1 MRPCIP
7 YLIVLLCFPSIAGER
22 VLLETLFLS
31 EDYEARMVEGST
43 RRGEAGGLI
52 LEGDSRMRF
61 RVPEGAGVHDGT
73 VVVRF
78 KPPDLGSS
86 KLLPTLSSPD
96 DCYCALKVRTGL
108 CEIELSDRWLRA
120 QRFSTKTGA
129 VDTILAQENLSPNRQ
144 EVMELAL
151 DIRDGV
157 VLAALNGTPRLKAAG
172 FEPDFR
178 RIDLATYRHPFELS
192 ELTVAALTR
201 DTLLVDKATHTVET
215 AAIFRPGRFNR
226 GTGLKNHHFVVWEGG
241 RAGRHALFA
250 TYASDSTI
258 HQALVAAGAE
268 PGNNLTQETW
278 DKRNDPSSE
287 EPDRKT
293 RGSRVSLEI
302 LYGHSVYKPGDILV
316 DTQGNPYRFR
326 FAGNL
331 DLIPQWR
338 SGCVVCLQSCPGGKI
353 GNATYSVRD
362 LVREKTSFSLN
373 KDVPFEKNEE
383 VTLRFLVEEPR

>member
-1 MRPCIP
+1 MRSCIP
-7 YLIVLLCFPSIAGER
+7 YLVVLLCFPGIAGER

-31 EDYEARMVEGST
+31 EDYEARIVEGST

-61 RVPEGAGVHDGT
+61 RVPKGAGVHDGT

-96 DCYCALKVRTGL
+96 ECYCALKVKTGL
-108 CEIELSDRWLRA
+108 FEVELSDRWLRA

-129 VDTILAQENLSPNRQ
+129 VDTNLAQEKFSADRL

-201 DTLLVDKATHTVET
+201 DTLLVDKARHTVET

-250 TYASDSTI
+250 TYASDSAI
-258 HQALVAAGAE
+258 HQALVAAGAQ

-278 DKRNDPSSE
+278 DNRNDPSSN
-287 EPDRKT
+287 EPDKEAT
-293 RGSRVSLEI
+293 GTSLTIEI
-302 LYGHSVYKPGDILV
+302 LHGHSIYTPEDILV
-316 DTQGNPYRFR
+316 DNRGKHYDFR

-331 DLIPQWR
+331 DLIPRWR

-353 GNATYSVRD
+353 GNATYTIRDRVRD
-362 LVREKTSFSLN
+362 KTSFSPV
-373 KDVPFEKNEE
+373 KDPPFESGEE
-383 VTLRFLVEEPR
+383 VTVRYRITPPR